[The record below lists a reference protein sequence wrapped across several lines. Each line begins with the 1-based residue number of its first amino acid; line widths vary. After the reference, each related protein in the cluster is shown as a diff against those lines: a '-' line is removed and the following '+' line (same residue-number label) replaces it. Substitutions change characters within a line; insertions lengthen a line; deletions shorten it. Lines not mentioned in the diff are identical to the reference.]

1 MAKAQDQAKAAA
13 EVPQDVTETLPEE
26 VEQQISLLPEE
37 TAAAPEPGKQE
48 EVEEQISLLPEETTA
63 VVCTLDRNQPYGE
76 VFGAGGI
83 AFEQDG
89 KYFDRSGNQ
98 ISEAEA

>member
-26 VEQQISLLPEE
+26 L
-37 TAAAPEPGKQE
+37 
-48 EVEEQISLLPEETTA
+48 EEQISLLPDEAAAVTPAPDEQEEVRQLVPEKTA
-63 VVCTLDRNQPYGE
+63 AVCTLDRSQPYGE
-76 VFGAGGI
+76 VYGAGGI

-98 ISEAEA
+98 IPEAEA

>member
-13 EVPQDVTETLPEE
+13 EVPQDVTETLPEGIE
-26 VEQQISLLPEE
+26 EQISLLPEE
-37 TAAAPEPGKQE
+37 TAAVPEPDKQE
-48 EVEEQISLLPEETTA
+48 EIQQEPPETTA
-63 VVCTLDRNQPYGE
+63 VVCTLDRSQPYGE

-98 ISEAEA
+98 IPEAEA